1 MIEKFKELWGSSPW
15 WKKALLVLAV
25 PFLLLVGAL
34 LALGQRAPQQEP
46 QIDREADKE
55 AAKIEAERRE
65 AQGKIEAALRKKQAD
80 LMRQSQAMSAEELRR
95 ELLKGAGDD

>member
-1 MIEKFKELWGSSPW
+1 MLEKFKELWGKAPW

-25 PFLLLVGAL
+25 PFLLVGAL
-34 LALGQRAPQQEP
+34 LAQSQRAPQQEP
-46 QIDREADKE
+46 QIDREAD
-55 AAKIEAERRE
+55 AAAEKIEAERRE

-80 LMRQSQAMSAEELRR
+80 LMRQSQELSAEELRR

>member
-1 MIEKFKELWGSSPW
+1 MLEKFKELWGKAPW
-15 WKKALLVLAV
+15 WKKALLVFAV
-25 PFLLLVGAL
+25 PLVGAL
-34 LALGQRAPQQEP
+34 LALGQRAQQEP

-80 LMRQSQAMSAEELRR
+80 LMRQSQTMSAEELRR

>member
-1 MIEKFKELWGSSPW
+1 MLEKIRTLWAEAPW

-25 PFLLLVGAL
+25 PFLLVGAL

-65 AQGKIEAALRKKQAD
+65 AQGKIDAALRKKQAD
-80 LMRQSQAMSAEELRR
+80 LMRQSQTMSAEELRK
-95 ELLKGAGDD
+95 ELLKGASDD